1 MGRVCGASLI
11 NRLYGRGHRSE
22 GFHMT
27 RIERAAR
34 ALCRFHNLPENT
46 KFEGRPMW
54 ESYVPE
60 VEAIL
65 SALNEADRPPN
76 DRP

>member
-1 MGRVCGASLI
+1 
-11 NRLYGRGHRSE
+11 
-22 GFHMT
+22 MT

-54 ESYVPE
+54 ESYVD
-60 VEAIL
+60 EAIAVIDAIDDEPAPRRA
-65 SALNEADRPPN
+65 SVNPRSES
-76 DRP
+76 

>member
-1 MGRVCGASLI
+1 MA
-11 NRLYGRGHRSE
+11 E
-22 GFHMT
+22 MT

-34 ALCRFHNLPENT
+34 AMCRFHNLPENT

-60 VEAIL
+60 VKAIL
-65 SALNEADRPPN
+65 AAIDETEGTPVDRS
-76 DRP
+76 